1 MTGPRQIPTEIDTM
15 KYQTTAH
22 RAVFLLA
29 LCGAALVSTAASA
42 APRTPDPEIDA
53 LRAELREIKKAQR
66 AELRRQATLQKLRE
80 QIAQA
85 RDKEVRK

>member
-1 MTGPRQIPTEIDTM
+1 M
-15 KYQTTAH
+15 KHQTTAH

-29 LCGAALVSTAASA
+29 LCGAALAATA

-66 AELRRQATLQKLRE
+66 AELRRQATLQRLRA

-85 RDKEVRK
+85 RGEEAPR